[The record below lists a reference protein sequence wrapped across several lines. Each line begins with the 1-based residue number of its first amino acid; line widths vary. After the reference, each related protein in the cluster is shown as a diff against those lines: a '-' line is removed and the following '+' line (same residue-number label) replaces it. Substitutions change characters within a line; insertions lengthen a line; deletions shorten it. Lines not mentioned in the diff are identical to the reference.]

1 MINKIKGQSPLR
13 RHKEK
18 EKWEEVN
25 CRVLEIEEVYSS
37 KLSQEATAIC
47 NLGAPGEPDAAHRL
61 PLSDPSLYLE
71 HQTG

>member
-1 MINKIKGQSPLR
+1 MINNIKSQSPLR

-25 CRVLEIEEVYSS
+25 SF
-37 KLSQEATAIC
+37 KLSKEATPIC
-47 NLGAPGEPDAAHRL
+47 NVGAPGEPDAAHRL

-71 HQTG
+71 HQIG